1 MPTYDYSCTNCAHI
15 FELRQPFE
23 SEPVTA
29 CPKCSH
35 KARRLFHSPAIIYKG
50 SGFYT
55 TDYKNNHASSP
66 DYSKDDSSK
75 GEESSKSES
84 TEASK
89 DKSAA
94 GSTAKESTADQG

>member
-1 MPTYDYSCTNCAHI
+1 MPTYDYSCTNCAHT

-23 SEPVTA
+23 SEPIA
-29 CPKCSH
+29 DCPKCNH

-66 DYSKDDSSK
+66 DYSN

-84 TEASK
+84 TAAST
-89 DKSAA
+89 DKSAKEP
-94 GSTAKESTADQG
+94 TAKESAADQA